1 MAFNKYDLLQ
11 CNIECGGGWT
21 FLVEYILDIMVSNI
35 QFAEYDLKNFQK
47 YNHLDPEELSL
58 RKEALDNAII
68 NVPRITRVYE
78 NNGYLNVYVTHEN
91 DEIKGAI
98 FMARFISRHI
108 CELCGNRSSLNISY
122 ERTRCRICN
131 A

>member
-1 MAFNKYDLLQ
+1 MVFNKYDLLQ
-11 CNIECGGGWT
+11 CNIECGDGWK
-21 FLVEYILDIMVSNI
+21 FLVDYILDIMVSNI
-35 QFAEYDLKNFQK
+35 QFAEYDLKKN
-47 YNHLDPEELSL
+47 NHHDSEELSL

-78 NNGYLNVYVTHEN
+78 MNGYLNVYVTHEN